1 MQKQNGSSGI
11 SIAFVIVLETKLYLS
26 EINLYLSE
34 DDRQIYFK
42 KE

>member
-1 MQKQNGSSGI
+1 MQKQNRSSGI